1 MGCCES
7 VTQEE
12 QDARAAAAGGDAP
25 LLTGIL
31 TQQCG
36 PRRAVRESG
45 SLLIS
50 TMHREGSTANGRVF
64 EYRTATPNAQGVELI
79 AGIDSAQGVPGL
91 ALMPDGSL
99 LVSTFTFAT
108 RRASILRFTSTNPG
122 QSPADAQLFM
132 SDIVCHNGPPDLAV
146 RPDTTLLVATQSEY
160 GPPRGSVYSFAPGV
174 QVWSQGVLLIDG
186 KRGNAPGNFP
196 SKLPQ
201 QCWDLGCILPRAP
214 AIPLR
219 TGPGGAPSMA
229 LRPDGAILLAKKEH
243 PGSVGSVYEFGSGA
257 RSGNGTFPFRAA
269 AMGRTA

>member
-12 QDARAAAAGGDAP
+12 QDARAAAAGGGAP

-36 PRRAVRESG
+36 PRLAVRESG

-108 RRASILRFTSTNPG
+108 RRASILRFASTNPG

-146 RPDTTLLVATQSEY
+146 RPDGTLLVATQSEY

-196 SKLPQ
+196 S
-201 QCWDLGCILPRAP
+201 
-214 AIPLR
+214 
-219 TGPGGAPSMA
+219 PGGAPSMA

-257 RSGNGTFPFRAA
+257 RSGADGRQVRQKTSLGALERACL
-269 AMGRTA
+269 RP